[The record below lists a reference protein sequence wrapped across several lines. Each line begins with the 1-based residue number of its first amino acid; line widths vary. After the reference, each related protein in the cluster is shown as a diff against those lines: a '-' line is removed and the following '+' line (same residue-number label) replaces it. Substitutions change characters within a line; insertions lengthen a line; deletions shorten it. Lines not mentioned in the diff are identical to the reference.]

1 MIERA
6 RKSTVR
12 GLAGFGALAGA
23 AMILPE
29 LMAAPPVW
37 TIAVIGSVDFGLR
50 LFFDTIALPEWHT

>member
-12 GLAGFGALAGA
+12 GLAGFGALTGM
-23 AMILPE
+23 AMILPDMM
-29 LMAAPPVW
+29 LAPPLW
-37 TIAVIGSVDFGLR
+37 TIALIGSMDFGVR